1 MCAVIDDA
9 VEELCLIIH
18 YGTQDAEAMLLY
30 STTTAPA
37 IASMLMPT
45 AARECSRLLL
55 IYADIYVSNAA
66 E

>member
-1 MCAVIDDA
+1 MCAVID
-9 VEELCLIIH
+9 EEVCLIIH
-18 YGTQDAEAMLLY
+18 YVTQDAEAMLLY
-30 STTTAPA
+30 STSIAPA
-37 IASMLMPT
+37 IASIFIPT